1 MPEHT
6 LSYADGDLPLHGFLA
21 TPDASFTGP
30 SPLVLVVPE
39 ITGIQDHARRRARML
54 AKLGYVSLAVDLYGR
69 PVTPDEIPALVQIF
83 NATPDLLRR
92 RMRAALAAALKLPG
106 VDTSRTAAI
115 GYCFGGKAALELA
128 RDGAHLNGVVSFH
141 GSLDTQSGLP
151 TGRVRAKL
159 LICHG
164 ADDPFVPPPQVE
176 AFHAEMQA
184 QGVDYQFITYSGT
197 QHGFTNADLIG
208 LNMPGIVYSESA
220 DRRSWAALREFL
232 REVFAEP
239 AKEPA

>member
-1 MPEHT
+1 MPEQIFD
-6 LSYADGDLPLHGFLA
+6 YADEDLPLHGFLA
-21 TPDASFTGP
+21 TPDASFTGAR
-30 SPLVLVVPE
+30 PLVLVAPE
-39 ITGIQDHARRRARML
+39 ITGIQDNARRRTRML
-54 AKLGYVSLAVDLYGR
+54 AELGYVALAVDLYGR
-69 PVTPDEIPALVQIF
+69 PVTPDEIPTLVQTF

-141 GSLDTQSGLP
+141 GSLDTQSVSD
-151 TGRVRAKL
+151 VRTKL

>member
-1 MPEHT
+1 MPEST
-6 LSYADGDLPLHGFLA
+6 LNYADGDLPLHGFLA

-30 SPLVLVVPE
+30 RPVVLVVPE

-54 AKLGYVSLAVDLYGR
+54 AELGYIALAVDLYGR
-69 PVTPDEIPALVQIF
+69 SVAPEEIPALVQTF

-92 RMRAALAAALKLPG
+92 RMRAALAAALNLPG

-115 GYCFGGKAALELA
+115 GYCFGGK
-128 RDGAHLNGVVSFH
+128 GVVSFH
-141 GSLDTQSGLP
+141 GSLDTPSGLP
-151 TGRVRAKL
+151 TGLARTKL

-164 ADDPFVPPPQVE
+164 ADDPYVPPPQVE

-197 QHGFTNADLIG
+197 QHGFTNSDLIG
-208 LNMPGIVYSESA
+208 LNMPGIAYSATA
-220 DRRSWAALREFL
+220 DRRSWAAMREFL
-232 REVFAEP
+232 HEVFGETTTESA
-239 AKEPA
+239 